1 MICNSN
7 QNSSK
12 METTNLKK
20 YQIFYRAWIPSYG
33 DIDHDDIIIEAVDEQ
48 SALEQF
54 HELIK
59 FVNRYEIKLIENDN
73 I

>member
-12 METTNLKK
+12 METTNMKK
-20 YQIFYRAWIPSYG
+20 YQIFYKAWIPSYR

>member
-1 MICNSN
+1 M
-7 QNSSK
+7 
-12 METTNLKK
+12 KK
-20 YQIFYRAWIPSYG
+20 YQIYYRAFIPSYG

-59 FVNRYEIKLIENDN
+59 FVNRYEIKEIQYEN

>member
-1 MICNSN
+1 
-7 QNSSK
+7 
-12 METTNLKK
+12 METTNINK

-33 DIDHDDIIIEAVDEQ
+33 DTDHDDIIIEAMDEQ

-54 HELIK
+54 HKLIK
-59 FVNRYEIKLIENDN
+59 FVNRYEIKLIENEN